1 MEEVFQGHQR
11 NGRDLTVFKMKENP
25 IQTYLHKL
33 KQHLWVRGI
42 ADADKLAEIESHLL
56 ESVETNLQR
65 GMNIDEAEQHA
76 LQRFGSVKVVALT
89 FEKERKDVMQSLLF
103 AAAILAGL
111 FSAYV
116 DSRPNWDDTGV
127 LAGGLLLISGL
138 LTLLGH
144 RKPWLI
150 ALAVGIWIPL
160 HDIYLSHDLRMLFVL
175 LIPLVGAYGG
185 WLVRMVIHKTL
196 HPA

>member
-1 MEEVFQGHQR
+1 
-11 NGRDLTVFKMKENP
+11 MKENQ
-25 IQTYLHKL
+25 IQTYLHRL
-33 KQHLWVRGI
+33 KRHLWMRGL
-42 ADADKLAEIESHLL
+42 ADADTLAEIESHLL
-56 ESVETNLQR
+56 ESVDANMRR
-65 GMNIDEAEQHA
+65 GMSREEAEQRA
-76 LQRFGSVKVVALT
+76 LQQFGSVKVVVAT
-89 FEKERKDVMQSLLF
+89 FEMERKDVMQVILL
-103 AAAILAGL
+103 AVAIAAGL

-116 DSRPNWDDTGV
+116 DSLPTWDDTGI

-144 RKPWLI
+144 SKPWLI

-175 LIPLVGAYGG
+175 LIPLVGAYAG
-185 WLVRMVIHKTL
+185 WLVRMGIRKTL

>member
-1 MEEVFQGHQR
+1 
-11 NGRDLTVFKMKENP
+11 
-25 IQTYLHKL
+25 
-33 KQHLWVRGI
+33 
-42 ADADKLAEIESHLL
+42 
-56 ESVETNLQR
+56 
-65 GMNIDEAEQHA
+65 
-76 LQRFGSVKVVALT
+76 
-89 FEKERKDVMQSLLF
+89 MQSLLL
-103 AAAILAGL
+103 AVAVLAGL

-116 DSRPNWDDTGV
+116 DSRPTWDDTGV
-127 LAGGLLLISGL
+127 LAGGLLLVSGL

-175 LIPLVGAYGG
+175 LIPLVGAYAG
-185 WLVRMVIHKTL
+185 WLVRLGIRKTL